1 MKTKNIVNDAI
12 LKDLIDRIHGVVFGT
27 VTISIYNSK
36 IVQVD
41 VTSTETRRYEDVWLV
56 EDGSGI

>member
-12 LKDLIDRIHGVVFGT
+12 LKDLIDRIHDVAFGT